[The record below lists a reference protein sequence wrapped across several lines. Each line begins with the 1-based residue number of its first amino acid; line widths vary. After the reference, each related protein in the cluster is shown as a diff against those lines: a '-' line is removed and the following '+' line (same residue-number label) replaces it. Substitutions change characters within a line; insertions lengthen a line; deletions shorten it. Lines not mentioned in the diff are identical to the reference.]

1 VGWDE
6 RNQLIRQNQTDSEAH
21 TSIGKRPFCLWIG
34 VLAQLKSPLE
44 VIDIARMVPEM
55 DFVMVGWSRDR
66 SIANRLQAEKPA
78 NLYYLGTVPD
88 DLKDELIKKCSVGL
102 TTSKYEGFGMV
113 PFEFLSAGKP
123 VLAYPLEVFR
133 EVYGDLIIY
142 ADSIDEF
149 AQRLR
154 QLCSKRSS
162 ATVDADAVARGQAR
176 YDLAKAASRI
186 VRRLDAKS
194 LLVFTQD
201 VSTGTDEIAGFYL
214 LEWRLWKLLKESGI
228 DLHIFANGG
237 KFSTQFDLADRT
249 TQVGRI
255 VEHLRCHMKALEQS
269 PKCLDIAKRR
279 IIDLS
284 IRILEPLC
292 YVHRYIAKRK
302 DVPSSAIIAS
312 GYSQVLGAI
321 ILKYLFGLKLVCLEH
336 DARLYRYDWVRSSLL
351 MKVYYLAYM
360 YVLRHVDLIML
371 VSDTMR
377 KEFLNY
383 YPHEDR
389 FMVIWNEDTPQTTP
403 NKTSFALTTPA

>member
-1 VGWDE
+1 MKD
-6 RNQLIRQNQTDSEAH
+6 QLSRQNLTDSEAQR
-21 TSIGKRPFCLWIG
+21 SIGKRPFCLWIG
-34 VLAQLKSPLE
+34 VLAQLKGPLE
-44 VIDIARMVPEM
+44 VIDIARMVPEI
-55 DFVMVGWSRDR
+55 DFVMLGWSWDR
-66 SIANRLQAEKPA
+66 SIANRLQAEKPT
-78 NLYYLGTVPD
+78 NLYYLGAVPG

-149 AQRLR
+149 AQLLR

-162 ATVDADAVARGQAR
+162 VTVDADAVARGQAR
-176 YDLAKAASRI
+176 YDLAKAASTI
-186 VRRLDAKS
+186 VRRLDARS

-201 VSTGTDEIAGFYL
+201 VSTGTDEISGCYL
-214 LEWRLWKLLKESGI
+214 FEWRLWKLLKESGI

-237 KFSTQFDLADRT
+237 KFSTQFGLADLT

-255 VEHLRCHMKALEQS
+255 LRYLRCHMKALEQS
-269 PKCLDIAKRR
+269 PKCQDMAKRR

-284 IRILEPLC
+284 IRILEPSC
-292 YVHRYIAKRK
+292 YVHRYMARRK
-302 DVPSSAIIAS
+302 DVPSTAIIAS
-312 GYSQVLGAI
+312 GYSQVLGAV

-336 DARLYRYDWVRSSLL
+336 DARLYRYDWAGSSLL

-360 YVLRHVDLIML
+360 HVLRHVDLIML
-371 VSDTMR
+371 VSNTMR
-377 KEFLNY
+377 KEFLEY
-383 YPHEDR
+383 YPHEDK
-389 FMVIWNEDTPQTTP
+389 FMVIWSEDTPQTTLK
-403 NKTSFALTTPA
+403 KTNVALTRLV